1 MIAPIPAK
9 PRRILIVALDNLGD
23 LVFSSALVPP
33 LAQAF
38 PDATIDVWSKA
49 YTADCAKLIPHVSNV
64 IAADPFFAPIPHHPR
79 APMRPFLQSIADIR
93 RRNYELALVTNAPWR
108 TAAAV
113 AATRIPVRIGRAR
126 NHNQHFL
133 THVLPRENPA
143 RSVLGEQAGLLEPLG
158 VTSTDPRYLLDA
170 DRLGSLRGD
179 VARLLPERFVAL
191 HPFAGN
197 RARCVPLTEWAQIAF
212 ALHGRGLSVLWVGT
226 TAELNE
232 LRTSHT
238 HPHGYYVD
246 QVAQKNLG
254 AAAAA
259 LSLATLFV
267 GHDSGPL
274 HVAGAF
280 GVPVL
285 GIYAPGQPLRTY
297 PQGVGPARMLAH
309 SGPAQI
315 TARMLLREMEALLE
329 VSAS

>member
-9 PRRILIVALDNLGD
+9 PRRILVVALDNLGD
-23 LVFSSALVPP
+23 LVFSSALLPP

-38 PDATIDVWSKA
+38 PDATIDIWSKA
-49 YTADCAKLIPHVSNV
+49 YTADCARLIPHVSSV
-64 IAADPFFAPIPHHPR
+64 IAADPFFAPVPNKPR
-79 APMRPFLQSIADIR
+79 APMRPFLESISEIR
-93 RRNYELALVTNAPWR
+93 KRDYELAIVTNSPWR

-133 THVLPRENPA
+133 THVLRRENTEN
-143 RSVLGEQAGLLEPLG
+143 SVLLEQAGLLEPLG
-158 VTSTDPRYLLDA
+158 VISHDPHYLLDA
-170 DRLGSLRGD
+170 DRLGAVRDD
-179 VARLLPERFVAL
+179 VAQLLPERFVAL

-197 RARCVPLTEWAQIAF
+197 RARCVSLTEWAQIAF
-212 ALHGRGLSVLWVGT
+212 ALHGRGLAVLWVGT
-226 TAELNE
+226 TPELNE
-232 LRTSHT
+232 LRTAVT
-238 HPHGYYVD
+238 HPRGYYVD
-246 QVAQKNLG
+246 QVAQGSLG

-280 GVPVL
+280 GVPVV

-297 PQGVGPARMLAH
+297 PQGVGPSRMIAH
-309 SGPAQI
+309 ATPAPI
-315 TARMLLREMEALLE
+315 NARMLLREMEALQV

>member
-1 MIAPIPAK
+1 MIPSIPAK
-9 PRRILIVALDNLGD
+9 PRRILVVALDNLGD
-23 LVFSSALVPP
+23 LVFSSALLPP

-38 PDATIDVWSKA
+38 PDATIDIWSKA
-49 YTADCAKLIPHVSNV
+49 YTADCARLVPHVSSV
-64 IAADPFFAPIPHHPR
+64 IAADPFFAPVPNKPR
-79 APMRPFLQSIADIR
+79 APVGPFLRSISEIR
-93 RRNYELALVTNAPWR
+93 KRNYELAIVTNAPWR

-133 THVLPRENPA
+133 THVLPRESPA
-143 RSVLGEQAGLLEPLG
+143 HSVLAEQAGLLEPLA
-158 VTSTDPRYLLDA
+158 VESHDSRYLLDA
-170 DRLGSLRGD
+170 DRLGPVRD
-179 VARLLPERFVAL
+179 EVARLLPERFVAL

-197 RARCVPLTEWAQIAF
+197 RARCVPLTEWSQIAF

-232 LRTSHT
+232 LRTSYT

-246 QVAQKNLG
+246 QVAQGRLS

-274 HVAGAF
+274 HVAGSF
-280 GVPVL
+280 GVPVV

-297 PQGVGPARMLAH
+297 PQGVGPSRMIAH
-309 SGPAQI
+309 ATPDRI
-315 TARMLLREMEALLE
+315 DARMLLREMEALQV